1 MKKIFRNLFLAAVAL
16 TAFAACE
23 DKNRNTE
30 ELIDP
35 WLRERTPVNVR
46 LESQIG
52 PAIISHD
59 WRTDDLGSV
68 AVSLITTGLDLSAVK
83 VVALDFQYPDSE
95 FCPTA
100 SIRPGDT
107 VDLSDGSAE
116 FVVTS
121 KNGETRTYTI
131 TYDVF
136 TDNLEGCYSFTKVG
150 GLLDTSGA
158 VPQASLVM
166 IGGFEGWITYCQVM
180 DKYWIW
186 TNDYN
191 PRDEDD
197 NTLSFR
203 LERADDQTGE
213 TFGTIVNTPGPD
225 GKYANYIFKGIDI
238 NEEYRLIPAGKSRW
252 AKHGDGYITIYA
264 YEDAEYKNP
273 LHKLELLEKGEH
285 KFWSEAV
292 QAEGG
297 SAEKVVNVPEL
308 ALHRSFG
315 EGPFNNETSNWGDE
329 RWYANNIRNVFW
341 LIKKESDSALP
352 EHDEYLHAE

>member
-1 MKKIFRNLFLAAVAL
+1 MKKHLRLLLLSVAASMV
-16 TAFAACE
+16 FSACQE
-23 DKNRNTE
+23 RERNTE

-52 PAIISHD
+52 PAVISHD
-59 WRTDDLGSV
+59 WRTDDQGSV
-68 AVSLITTGLDLSAVK
+68 TVSLITTGLDLSAVK
-83 VVALDFQYPDSE
+83 VVALDFKYPDSE
-95 FCPTA
+95 FCPEA

-131 TYDVF
+131 TYSVF
-136 TDNLEGCYSFTKVG
+136 TDTLEGCYSFTKVG

-166 IGGFEGWITYCQVM
+166 IGGFDGWITYCQVM

-186 TNDYN
+186 TGDYN

-264 YEDAEYKNP
+264 YEDAEYTTP
-273 LHKLELLEKGEH
+273 LHKLELLEKGDH

-297 SAEKVVNVPEL
+297 SAEKIVNVPEL

-341 LIKKESDSALP
+341 LIKKDSDSALP
-352 EHDEYLHAE
+352 DHDEYLNAE

>member
-1 MKKIFRNLFLAAVAL
+1 MKKIFRNLFLAAVAM
-16 TAFAACE
+16 TVFASCE
-23 DKNRNTE
+23 NDERNNE
-30 ELIDP
+30 VLIDP

-52 PAIISHD
+52 PAIISQD
-59 WRTDDLGSV
+59 WRSDEVGTV
-68 AVSLITTGLDLSAVK
+68 NVSLITTGLDMSAVK
-83 VVALDFQYPDSE
+83 VVALDFQYPESE

-100 SIRPGDT
+100 SIKPGDT
-107 VDLSDGSAE
+107 VDLSDGTAE

-136 TDNLEGCYSFTKVG
+136 TDKLEGTYSFTKVG

-158 VPQASLVM
+158 VPPASLVM

-186 TNDYN
+186 TGDYN

-197 NTLSFR
+197 NILSFR

-213 TFGTIVNTPGPD
+213 TFGTIVNTPGAD

-238 NEEYRLIPAGKSRW
+238 NEQYRLIPAGKSRW

-264 YEDAEYKNP
+264 YEDTEYATP

-297 SAEKVVNVPEL
+297 SAEKIVNVPEL

-315 EGPFNNETSNWGDE
+315 PGPFNNETSNWGDE

-341 LIKKESDSALP
+341 LIKKDSDSALAD
-352 EHDEYLHAE
+352 HDTYLAQ